1 MRADRLLSLLML
13 LETRGKMT
21 ARQLAEELEVS
32 ERTIY
37 RDIVALN
44 TSGVPVYT
52 EDGPGGGISLVESYS
67 TDLTG
72 LNSDEVRALA
82 MLNIPEP
89 LVKLGVG
96 RELKAALLKLS
107 AALPSTSRENEARTR
122 QRIHLDASWWF
133 EPEEP
138 VPHLST
144 IQQGLFQ
151 EHKLQLTWRGFK
163 TNIEQ
168 ILEPYGLVAK
178 SNTWYLVAGSQ
189 DHIRVLRVS
198 NIIESRM
205 LEETFE
211 YPQGFDLPA
220 FWKSWCEDFKKTR
233 PVFTA
238 TVRVLPELIDYLPRL
253 FNDNKKGV
261 FVQARSP
268 DEQGRLTL
276 TLHFESLE
284 SARSRILGLGRA
296 IEVLE
301 PLSLRMSVSDFA
313 RQICSIYDPDK
324 SSAKSKSD
332 V

>member
-44 TSGVPVYT
+44 TSGVPIYT

-67 TDLTG
+67 TNLTG
-72 LNSDEVRALA
+72 LNSGEVRALS

-89 LVKLGVG
+89 LVKLGVDQ
-96 RELKAALLKLS
+96 ELKAALLKLS
-107 AALPSTSRENEARTR
+107 AALPSTSRENEMRTR

-138 VPHLST
+138 VPHLHT
-144 IQQGLFQ
+144 VQQALFQ
-151 EHKLQLTWRGFK
+151 ERKLYLRWREFR
-163 TNIEQ
+163 TSVEQ
-168 ILEPYGLVAK
+168 VLSPYGLVAK
-178 SNTWYLVAGSQ
+178 SNTWYLVSGQQ

-198 NIIESRM
+198 KITESQM

-211 YPQGFDLPA
+211 YPQYFSLPS
-220 FWKSWCEDFKKTR
+220 FWKCWCEDFKNNR
-233 PVFTA
+233 PVFMVTA
-238 TVRVLPELIDYLPRL
+238 RVSAELIDHLPRIVGDNT
-253 FNDNKKGV
+253 NDILA
-261 FVQARSP
+261 QAGAP
-268 DEQGRLTL
+268 DEQGYVMLTL
-276 TLHFESLE
+276 PFENFE

-296 IEVLE
+296 VEVLE
-301 PLSLRMSVSDFA
+301 PLSLRMSVIDFVHQIADLYNSD
-313 RQICSIYDPDK
+313 K
-324 SSAKSKSD
+324 
-332 V
+332 

>member
-13 LETRGKMT
+13 LETHGKMT

-44 TSGVPVYT
+44 TSGVPIYT
-52 EDGPGGGISLVESYS
+52 EDGPGGGISLVEEYK

-72 LNSDEVRALA
+72 LNADEVRALS

-107 AALPSTSRENEARTR
+107 ASLPSTSRENEARTR
-122 QRIHLDASWWF
+122 QRIHLDASWWY
-133 EPEEP
+133 EREEP

-144 IQQGLFQ
+144 IQQALFQ
-151 EHKLQLTWRGFK
+151 ERKLQLTWKGFK

-168 ILEPYGLVAK
+168 VLDPYGLVAK
-178 SNTWYLVAGSQ
+178 SNTWYLVAGGQ
-189 DHIRVLRVS
+189 DHVRVLRVS
-198 NIIESRM
+198 KIVASQR

-211 YPQGFDLPA
+211 YPQEFNLPA
-220 FWKSWCEDFKKTR
+220 FWKSWCEDFKNKR
-233 PVFTA
+233 PIFTVTA
-238 TVRVLPELIDYLPRL
+238 RVSPELLDQLPY
-253 FNDNKKGV
+253 V
-261 FVQARSP
+261 FSDHITTVPEQTGTP
-268 DEQGRLTL
+268 DEQGRVTL
-276 TLHFESLE
+276 ILHFETFE

-313 RQICSIYDPDK
+313 HQI
-324 SSAKSKSD
+324 SSLYEPHKRE
-332 V
+332 

>member
-1 MRADRLLSLLML
+1 MRADRLLSILML

-44 TSGVPVYT
+44 TSGVPIYT
-52 EDGPGGGISLVESYS
+52 EDGPGGGISLVEEYK

-72 LNSDEVRALA
+72 LNADEVRALA

-96 RELKAALLKLS
+96 RELNAALLKLS
-107 AALPSTSRENEARTR
+107 ASLPTASRENEIRTR

-133 EPEEP
+133 ERDEP

-144 IQQGLFQ
+144 IQQALFQ
-151 EHKLQLTWRGFK
+151 ERKLQLTWRGFK

-168 ILEPYGLVAK
+168 ILDPYGLVAK
-178 SNTWYLVAGSQ
+178 SNTWYLVAGQQ
-189 DHIRVLRVS
+189 DHSRVLRVS
-198 NIIESRM
+198 KIIASQM

-211 YPQGFDLPA
+211 YPQEFDLPV
-220 FWKSWCEDFKKTR
+220 FWKSWCEDFQNTR
-233 PVFTA
+233 PIFTVTA
-238 TVRVLPELIDYLPRL
+238 RVLPELIEHLPRL
-253 FNDNKKGV
+253 FSDNRKGV
-261 FVQARSP
+261 LAQKGTT

-276 TLHFESLE
+276 TLHFENLE
-284 SARSRILGLGRA
+284 SARSHILGLGRA

-301 PLSLRMSVSDFA
+301 PLSLRMSVCDFA
-313 RQICSIYDPDK
+313 NQISSLYEPDRMK
-324 SSAKSKSD
+324 
-332 V
+332 

>member
-37 RDIVALN
+37 RDIIALN

-52 EDGPGGGISLVESYS
+52 EDGPGGGISLIEDYT

-72 LNSDEVRALA
+72 LNSEEVRALA

-144 IQQGLFQ
+144 IQQALFQ
-151 EHKLQLTWRGFK
+151 ERKLQLTWRGFK

-178 SNTWYLVAGSQ
+178 SNTWYLVAGNQ
-189 DHIRVLRVS
+189 DHNRVLRVS

-205 LEETFE
+205 LEESFE
-211 YPQGFDLPA
+211 YPQEFDLPA
-220 FWKSWCEDFKKTR
+220 FWKGWCEDFKKTR
-233 PVFTA
+233 PVFTVTA
-238 TVRVLPELIDYLPRL
+238 RVSPGLIEHLPRL
-253 FNDNKKGV
+253 FNEYRKGILA
-261 FVQARSP
+261 QTGMT

-284 SARSRILGLGRA
+284 AARSRILGLGRA

-313 RQICSIYDPDK
+313 RQICALYDPDK
-324 SSAKSKSD
+324 QPVKVAHE

>member
-21 ARQLAEELEVS
+21 ARHLAEELEVS

-44 TSGVPVYT
+44 TSGVPIYT

-72 LNSDEVRALA
+72 LNSEEVRALA

-96 RELKAALLKLS
+96 RELKAAMLKLS
-107 AALPSTSRENEARTR
+107 AALPITSRENETRTR

-138 VPHLST
+138 VPHLYT
-144 IQQGLFQ
+144 IQQALFQ
-151 EHKLQLTWRGFK
+151 ERNLHLIWREFR
-163 TNIEQ
+163 TNVAQ
-168 ILEPYGLVAK
+168 VLSPYGLVAK
-178 SNTWYLVAGSQ
+178 SNTWYLVAGHQ

-198 NIIESRM
+198 KIIEAQM
-205 LEETFE
+205 LEESFE
-211 YPQGFDLPA
+211 YPQEFNLPA
-220 FWKSWCEDFKKTR
+220 FWKYWCEDFKKNR
-233 PVFTA
+233 PVFMVIA
-238 TVRVLPELIDYLPRL
+238 RVSAELIAHLPRIFGEHTEDIL
-253 FNDNKKGV
+253 A
-261 FVQARSP
+261 QAGKA
-268 DEQGRLTL
+268 DELGRILLTL
-276 TLHFESLE
+276 PFESFE
-284 SARSRILGLGRA
+284 SARTRILGLGQA

-301 PLSLRMSVSDFA
+301 PLSLKMSVIDFA
-313 RQICSIYDPDK
+313 HQIENLYASNK
-324 SSAKSKSD
+324 K
-332 V
+332 

>member
-13 LETRGKMT
+13 LETHGKMT

-37 RDIVALN
+37 RDVIALS

-52 EDGPGGGISLVESYS
+52 EDGPGGGISLVEDYK

-72 LNSDEVRALA
+72 LNADEVRALA

-107 AALPSTSRENEARTR
+107 ASLPSTSRADETHTR

-138 VPHLST
+138 VLHLQT
-144 IQQGLFQ
+144 IQQALFRG
-151 EHKLQLTWRGFK
+151 HKLHLTWREFRA
-163 TNIEQ
+163 NVEQ
-168 ILEPYGLVAK
+168 TLNPYGLVAK
-178 SNTWYLVAGSQ
+178 SNTWYLVAGGK

-198 NIIESRM
+198 KIIEAQM
-205 LEETFE
+205 LDDTFE
-211 YPQGFDLPA
+211 YPQDFNLPA
-220 FWKSWCEDFKKTR
+220 FWKSWCEDFKKKR
-233 PVFTA
+233 LIFSVTA
-238 TVRVLPELIDYLPRL
+238 RVSPELIEYLPRIFGEHTDRIL
-253 FNDNKKGV
+253 A
-261 FVQARSP
+261 QAGKP
-268 DEQGRLTL
+268 DERGRVILTL
-276 TLHFESLE
+276 PFDSFEA
-284 SARSRILGLGRA
+284 ARARILSLGGA

-301 PLSLRMSVSDFA
+301 PPSLRMSVVDFA
-313 RQICSIYDPDK
+313 RQITDLYK
-324 SSAKSKSD
+324 S
-332 V
+332 